1 MALDSK
7 GDHLKQLLKN
17 AQSDIAQ
24 SEKTM
29 SDYAIPCPTMSDQV
43 VSRSSLC
50 SGAASGRVFFL
61 PQMPIPMNVED
72 DDDGVDTEPEK
83 PQPVEPKPY
92 VRRIIWLMRAYRLRQ
107 EAQQEKQER
116 RQKAQQTKRDAIE
129 WCRSHAGRMDP
140 E

>member
-43 VSRSSLC
+43 IPAMYWHTSILKFIKTLIQYDDVGRGSLNFAQY
-50 SGAASGRVFFL
+50 SFIV
-61 PQMPIPMNVED
+61 V
-72 DDDGVDTEPEK
+72 GV
-83 PQPVEPKPY
+83 
-92 VRRIIWLMRAYRLRQ
+92 LF
-107 EAQQEKQER
+107 
-116 RQKAQQTKRDAIE
+116 
-129 WCRSHAGRMDP
+129 
-140 E
+140 